1 MKKYPIFINVFL
13 LCLFS
18 LIACTNNNV
27 NVKEQ
32 ENIVNNDISDKNSSE
47 ENRKST
53 SNPLELMRDDSYEI
67 FEHGSSELEVIG
79 RYVSEESDSDGVVE
93 LEKNG
98 YKVDFALILV
108 HSPVVDENS
117 IYVLGEHQNMNKD
130 GGRMGIPESVI
141 KANEQEEL
149 RDEFTTGTL
158 ESDSKATITNKIF
171 LDDDELDSFEIIFK
185 EPSESESNN
194 EESNASD
201 WKVLKFQKSDD
212 YH

>member
-18 LIACTNNNV
+18 LIACTNNNE

-32 ENIVNNDISDKNSSE
+32 ENIANSEINDNNSSE

-212 YH
+212 

>member
-18 LIACTNNNV
+18 LIACTNNNE

-32 ENIVNNDISDKNSSE
+32 ENVKSEINDNNSSE

-141 KANEQEEL
+141 KTNEQEEL

-158 ESDSKATITNKIF
+158 EPDSKATITNKIF
-171 LDDDELDSFEIIFK
+171 LDDDELVSFEIIFK

-212 YH
+212 